1 MPDTFSPP
9 QYSETNLYKLYNQ
22 NHKPGL
28 YVVATPIGNIFDIS
42 LRAIYILDIAKCIF
56 AEDTR
61 QSRKLL
67 DFYNIKTRVIPC
79 HEHNELSRS
88 VMEALQ
94 SGGIYALISDA
105 GTPLVSDP
113 GYRLVGWCIRN
124 NIEVFPIPGA
134 CAPVA
139 AVSVAGLPTDK
150 FIFLGFPPP
159 KEKAKIAFLSTLKNI
174 TATMV
179 FLESPKRIVN
189 TLQNMRNIWGD
200 RRCCICRELTKVF
213 EEIKRG
219 NLSELGEYFSKR
231 DPIGE
236 FTVVVAGCGQIIS
249 NETESEIYA
258 LLRQELERRSLREAV
273 KIISDSSGISKKA
286 IYQKALELK
295 LLADESPE
303 K

>member
-1 MPDTFSPP
+1 MKTI
-9 QYSETNLYKLYNQ
+9 LYKLYNQ

-42 LRAIYILDIAKCIF
+42 LRAVYILSIAKCIF

-88 VMEALQ
+88 VTAALQ
-94 SGGIYALISDA
+94 PSEVCALISDA

-124 NIEVFPIPGA
+124 NIDVFPIPGA
-134 CAPVA
+134 SAPVA
-139 AVSVAGLPTDK
+139 AVSVSGLPTDK

-159 KEKAKIAFLSTLKNI
+159 KEKAQIAFLNALKNI
-174 TATMV
+174 SATMI
-179 FLESPKRIVN
+179 FFESPKRIVN
-189 TLQNMRNIWGD
+189 TLQNIKNTLGD

-219 NLSELGEYFSKR
+219 NLSELVEYFSHR
-231 DPIGE
+231 DTLGE
-236 FTVVVAGCGQIIS
+236 FTIVVAGCDQIVPD
-249 NETESEIYA
+249 EAEVHA
-258 LLRQELERRSLREAV
+258 LLREELERRSLREAV
-273 KIISDSSGISKKA
+273 KIISDSSGISKNA

-295 LLADESPE
+295 LLASENQE
-303 K
+303 E